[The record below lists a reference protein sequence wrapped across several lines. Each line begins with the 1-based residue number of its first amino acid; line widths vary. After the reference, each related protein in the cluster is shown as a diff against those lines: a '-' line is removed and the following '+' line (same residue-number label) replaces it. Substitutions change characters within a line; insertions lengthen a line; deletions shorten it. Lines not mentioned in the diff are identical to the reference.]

1 MFEAAGLSMST
12 FVEATPQ
19 WAPPDF
25 ADTRAAWTGPHPALK
40 DVTLRIEAASYRGV
54 PVFFDVVGP
63 WTEPE
68 RMQLDSR
75 SLGDQVL
82 VALIFTTFFGL
93 IAAAAVLARRHLR
106 ANRADRRGAWR
117 VTAFLAIAGSVSWLI
132 RASHSSSVEGE
143 VGLLFRAAGD
153 LAMLGVIFWTVY
165 VALEPYVRRFR
176 PDALLGWS
184 RLLAGHI
191 RDPRVGRDV
200 LIGMAFGVALVMVD
214 VAKVT
219 ILPALGYPAP
229 TPRYGFSEGMLA
241 GASGAFWVALLESLA
256 AVGGALFATFGIVVA
271 RLVLRV
277 RWLAIVVTVLFL
289 SLFATSD
296 MAEAMPLSL
305 LFPLMSGALL
315 TLVAIRFGLLS
326 LAVTWFAWGMLGAV
340 PLTLEFSHWRADA
353 SNWTLA
359 LLVGLT
365 LFGFYASRA
374 GQPLFGEIVKD

>member
-1 MFEAAGLSMST
+1 
-12 FVEATPQ
+12 
-19 WAPPDF
+19 
-25 ADTRAAWTGPHPALK
+25 
-40 DVTLRIEAASYRGV
+40 
-54 PVFFDVVGP
+54 
-63 WTEPE
+63 
-68 RMQLDSR
+68 
-75 SLGDQVL
+75 
-82 VALIFTTFFGL
+82 
-93 IAAAAVLARRHLR
+93 
-106 ANRADRRGAWR
+106 
-117 VTAFLAIAGSVSWLI
+117 
-132 RASHSSSVEGE
+132 VEGE

-241 GASGAFWVALLESLA
+241 GASGAFWGALLESLA